1 MAAVD
6 SAAAANEQKQLLIT
20 FYVGVAS
27 FTILVWDH
35 LLTLEDEIKYV
46 WRKRKGPLIWLF
58 LLNRYLTPLGF
69 IVNLF
74 GESDVLLPTD
84 VEDAIKLPPVTQP
97 TSRIYLRNRC
107 EHFVRYEGSM
117 TVIGINTAALMMLLR
132 VYAMYN
138 EQRAVVA
145 CVAAVFALELGTNA
159 WLLTYGVA
167 VRHSLGI
174 HACTMI
180 FDTSRINTAIAA
192 ASAWLPLLYDTIVL
206 ALTVRRTY
214 TQIRYPNV
222 SRTMRILLKE
232 GVFYYSVIFCIT
244 LVLTLMIVLAPAGL
258 KNVMAQTEYLM
269 TVAMMSRITLH
280 LKKEA
285 HRASDPLGCGTDDL
299 SSYVSQAGGRTPIAF
314 GFPGQRPS
322 MVVSPVTISVREHS
336 ATYNDRGEE
345 VQMHRT
351 SHWTAMPAS
360 RCSSDGGEWFEFTS
374 LSKADGH
381 PR

>member
-1 MAAVD
+1 MGSVD
-6 SAAAANEQKQLLIT
+6 PVAAANEQKQLLIT

-35 LLTLEDEIKYV
+35 LLTLNDEVKYI

-74 GESDVLLPTD
+74 AYFSNLFSEST
-84 VEDAIKLPPVTQP
+84 
-97 TSRIYLRNRC
+97 C
-107 EHFVRYEGSM
+107 ERFVRYEGSM

-138 EQRAVVA
+138 QQRAVVA
-145 CVAAVFALELGTNA
+145 FVAAVFALELGTNA

-167 VRHSLGI
+167 VRHTPGI
-174 HACTMI
+174 HEKACTMV
-180 FDTSRINTAIAA
+180 FDTSRINTAFAA

-206 ALTVRRTY
+206 VLTVRRTY
-214 TQIRYPNV
+214 ALVRYPNV
-222 SRTMRILLKE
+222 ARTMRLLLKE
-232 GVFYYSVIFCIT
+232 GVFYYSIIFCIT

-285 HRASDPLGCGTDDL
+285 HRGPNPLGYDTDEL
-299 SSYVSQAGGRTPIAF
+299 TSSTVSQGGTRTPIAF
-314 GFPGQRPS
+314 GYPWQRPS
-322 MVVSPVTISVREHS
+322 MAVSPVNISVQEHS
-336 ATYNDRGEE
+336 VTYDDCGEE
-345 VQMHRT
+345 VQPQR
-351 SHWTAMPAS
+351 AS
-360 RCSSDGGEWFEFTS
+360 RWTSRHVRRSAPVEGEEWFEFTT
-374 LSKADGH
+374 LSKPGDS
-381 PR
+381 PRTP